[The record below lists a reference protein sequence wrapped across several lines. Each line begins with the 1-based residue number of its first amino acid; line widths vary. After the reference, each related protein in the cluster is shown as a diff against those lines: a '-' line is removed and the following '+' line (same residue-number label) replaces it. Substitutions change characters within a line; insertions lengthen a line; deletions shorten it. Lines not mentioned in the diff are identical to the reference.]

1 MCDSWD
7 GTSRSKTTGTWRNL
21 NQFPDRAP
29 PTRLWLLY
37 IAIHCIFCLGVFVCS
52 LWDSLVLWLDVWCRS
67 NSFQGGYILHSC
79 CTLQSILLCKIKQ
92 IVEFLTLSWS
102 GTIMAVVDSACLSI
116 LEATTYMVRMEN
128 LDEGRPTRESKG
140 PKYSWMQAIL
150 LSIGETL
157 RYLESCSLSISFFV
171 RCPQ

>member
-1 MCDSWD
+1 
-7 GTSRSKTTGTWRNL
+7 
-21 NQFPDRAP
+21 
-29 PTRLWLLY
+29 
-37 IAIHCIFCLGVFVCS
+37 
-52 LWDSLVLWLDVWCRS
+52 
-67 NSFQGGYILHSC
+67 
-79 CTLQSILLCKIKQ
+79 
-92 IVEFLTLSWS
+92 
-102 GTIMAVVDSACLSI
+102 MAVVDSACLSI